1 MVRALDRKL
10 LRDLRAL
17 RSQVITIALVVAAGI
32 AAWVSLRST
41 YVSLLSTREAY
52 YAEQRFGDVFARLER
67 APRSVAADL
76 ERIEGVAAVYPRL
89 VERVLLPVD
98 FLAESAIADVVS
110 IPEHGVAPMNGLHLL
125 EGRMPEPGRSDEVV
139 LLEQFASKHGVE
151 PGDVL
156 PAVLEGQLHELRVVG
171 IAMSPE
177 YVFATTES
185 DLGAEDRFAVIWMP
199 EPAMAAAFR
208 MEGAFSDVVVR
219 LQPGAS
225 SEAVVEAVDR
235 ALAPY
240 GAYRVV
246 ARRLQSSHYFL
257 EGELSQLETFATVA
271 PMIFLGV
278 AAFLLNVVLARLVHL
293 QRSEIAVL
301 KAVGYSSWRI
311 GLHFLELVAVMV
323 VLGALIGIGVGAWLG
338 DAMTSLYTEFFRFPL
353 RAYRLPWSVAAVGV
367 LISLGSA
374 VIGALASVRQVV
386 ALPPAEAMR
395 PPAPATYRAT
405 WLSRGALARLFETS
419 GRMVLR
425 EIERRPLRLL
435 LSSVGIA
442 MAIAILV
449 VGRFS
454 GDAMEHLIELQFQTA
469 WREDVQVNFSRPLPE
484 RAVREL
490 EHLPG
495 VERAEGIRF
504 LAGRVRAG
512 ARWRD
517 VVLQGHRPDQELR
530 ALLDSDGREVRIP
543 EDGVM
548 LTRKLA
554 EILGVGAGE
563 TVVVEA
569 LEGERRAREVR
580 VSGLVDESFGLW
592 GHMSDDA
599 LHRML
604 GEERRVSTVVM
615 RVDPLYLD
623 ELRERARD
631 LPHVVGITRRQAIID
646 QFREQS
652 GRSMTAM
659 TVILTVFAVVIA
671 VGVVYNNARVALSV
685 RERDLA
691 SLRVLGF
698 TRGEISAVL
707 LGELAVQLLLA
718 IPIGLWLGT
727 RLAEGIMS
735 TVDPERYRLE
745 ATIDPSTYAFA
756 AVVALGAGIASA
768 LIVRR
773 RLDRLDLIAVL
784 KTRE

>member
-1 MVRALDRKL
+1 MVSALDRKL
-10 LRDLRAL
+10 LRDLGAMRA
-17 RSQVITIALVVAAGI
+17 QVITIALVVGAGI
-32 AAWVSLRST
+32 AAWVSMRST
-41 YVSLLSTREAY
+41 YVSLLSTRDAY
-52 YAEQRFGDVFARLER
+52 YGEERFGDVFARLER
-67 APRSVAADL
+67 APRSVAGQL

-98 FLAESAIADVVS
+98 FLPEAAIADVVS
-110 IPEHGVAPMNGLHLL
+110 IPERGEPPMNGLWLL

-139 LLEQFASKHGVE
+139 LLEAFATRHGVR
-151 PGDVL
+151 PGEVL
-156 PAVLEGQLHELRVVG
+156 PAVLEGQHHELRVVG

-177 YVFATTES
+177 FVFAATS
-185 DLGAEDRFAVIWMP
+185 DLGSEDRYAVVWMP

-225 SEAVVEAVDR
+225 SDAVVDAVDR

-240 GAYRVV
+240 GAFQVV
-246 ARRLQSSHYFL
+246 ARRLQASNYFL
-257 EGELSQLETFATVA
+257 DGELAQLETFATVA

-293 QRSEIAVL
+293 QRGEIAVL
-301 KAVGYSSWRI
+301 KAVGYPSWRI
-311 GLHFLELVAVMV
+311 ALHFLELVAVMV

-338 DAMTSLYTEFFRFPL
+338 DAMTALYTEFFRFPF
-353 RAYRLPWSVAAVGV
+353 RAYRLPVSVAAVGV
-367 LISLGSA
+367 LISLGAA
-374 VIGALASVRQVV
+374 VIGALASLRQVI

-405 WLSRGALARLFETS
+405 WLSRGALARLFDTS

-425 EIERRPLRLL
+425 EIERRPLRLF
-435 LSSVGIA
+435 LSSLGIA

-449 VGRFS
+449 IGRFT
-454 GDAMEHLIELQFQTA
+454 GDALEHLIELQFQTA
-469 WREDVQVNFSRPLPE
+469 WREDVQVSFTRALPE

-504 LAGRVRAG
+504 LPGRVHAG
-512 ARWRD
+512 GRSRD
-517 VVLQGHRPDQELR
+517 VVLQGHRRDHELR
-530 ALLDSDGREVRIP
+530 VLLDSEGREVRVP

-548 LTRKLA
+548 LTRKLG
-554 EILGVGAGE
+554 EILGVGAGD

-580 VSGLVDESFGLW
+580 VSGLVDESFGLS

-604 GEERRVSTVVM
+604 GEQRRVSTVVM
-615 RVDPLYLD
+615 RIDPRSLD
-623 ELRERARD
+623 ELYERARD

-659 TVILTVFAVVIA
+659 TLILTVFAIVIA

-685 RERDLA
+685 RARDLA

-727 RLAEGIMS
+727 ALAEAMMS
-735 TVDPERYRLE
+735 TADPERYRLA
-745 ATIDPSTYAFA
+745 ATISPSTYAFA
-756 AVVALGAGIASA
+756 TVVALGAGIASA

-773 RLDRLDLIAVL
+773 RLDRLDLIGVL